1 MPFSNLA
8 MIGMGAI
15 VAVVASPLVF
25 ARRRKAATTVVVQSE
40 AGAR

>member
-15 VAVVASPLVF
+15 VAVVASLVF
-25 ARRRKAATTVVVQSE
+25 ARRRKAATTVVVQCE